1 MNQAPNSLVTPAISY
16 TTRMRRCAATF
27 LLFFLWFAVASLH
40 AQFETASVLG
50 YVRDT
55 TGAAVPN
62 SKVQLINTATGVSV
76 TATTDGQGQY
86 QFSDIHIGQYKIS
99 AGANGFSSTVTE
111 PFSVAVN
118 ARQRVDVNLKPGS
131 VADTVTVSGV
141 AAQLESETS
150 DTGTVISQREVQN
163 LPLNGRAYGDLATL
177 VPGVRRNTL
186 ENQTV
191 TSRDASFN
199 VNGQRSEFNN
209 FLLDGVDNNAYGTS
223 NQGFSNQ
230 AIPPSPDA
238 INEFRVETN
247 NYSAEFGRASGAVIN
262 VSINSGS
269 NQFHGRVW
277 EYNRNTDLNAAGP
290 FLPPLNVLTGQRQI
304 PVLIRN
310 QFGGAVGGPIKKDK
324 LFFFADYEGNRQ
336 VQGQYTTAT
345 IPNAQQRAGVFVD
358 TKGAPVPLRNP
369 VTGAEYPNG
378 VVPQSDWTPLG
389 QACDRGSPRA
399 KRAQQLLQQLRIASQ
414 SQPY

>member
-1 MNQAPNSLVTPAISY
+1 LFLFVPFVNKTPVKSPRDNSIRGHPTLRKDTDSPVFPAIGPV
-16 TTRMRRCAATF
+16 TGTHRWTAAF
-27 LLFFLWFAVASLH
+27 LLLFFWFAVASLH

-50 YVRDT
+50 YVRDS

-76 TATTDGQGQY
+76 TATTDGQGPY
-86 QFSDIHIGQYKIS
+86 LFSDIHIGQYKIS

-209 FLLDGVDNNAYGTS
+209 FLLDGVDNNAYGT
-223 NQGFSNQ
+223 
-230 AIPPSPDA
+230 
-238 INEFRVETN
+238 
-247 NYSAEFGRASGAVIN
+247 
-262 VSINSGS
+262 
-269 NQFHGRVW
+269 
-277 EYNRNTDLNAAGP
+277 
-290 FLPPLNVLTGQRQI
+290 
-304 PVLIRN
+304 
-310 QFGGAVGGPIKKDK
+310 
-324 LFFFADYEGNRQ
+324 
-336 VQGQYTTAT
+336 
-345 IPNAQQRAGVFVD
+345 
-358 TKGAPVPLRNP
+358 
-369 VTGAEYPNG
+369 
-378 VVPQSDWTPLG
+378 
-389 QACDRGSPRA
+389 
-399 KRAQQLLQQLRIASQ
+399 
-414 SQPY
+414 

>member
-1 MNQAPNSLVTPAISY
+1 MRENIDPLARPAIRLFARTHRY
-16 TTRMRRCAATF
+16 ITAF
-27 LLFFLWFAVASLH
+27 LFFFLWFGVSSLQ

-55 TGAAVPN
+55 SGAAVPN
-62 SKVQLINTATGVSV
+62 SKVQLINTATGVAV

-99 AGANGFSSTVTE
+99 ATANGFSATETE

-118 ARQRVDVNLKPGS
+118 ARQRVDVSLKPGS

-150 DTGTVISQREVQN
+150 DTGTVISQREVLN

-247 NYSAEFGRASGAVIN
+247 NYKIGRAHV
-262 VSINSGS
+262 
-269 NQFHGRVW
+269 
-277 EYNRNTDLNAAGP
+277 
-290 FLPPLNVLTGQRQI
+290 
-304 PVLIRN
+304 
-310 QFGGAVGGPIKKDK
+310 
-324 LFFFADYEGNRQ
+324 
-336 VQGQYTTAT
+336 
-345 IPNAQQRAGVFVD
+345 
-358 TKGAPVPLRNP
+358 
-369 VTGAEYPNG
+369 
-378 VVPQSDWTPLG
+378 
-389 QACDRGSPRA
+389 
-399 KRAQQLLQQLRIASQ
+399 
-414 SQPY
+414 